1 MIVKAAFLVSF
12 VLFTVFSFLVDLPPG
27 TIVAQTA
34 NLSFSYSS
42 ILTNNLVNGI
52 FFATIIGLGVY
63 LYKRN
68 TKPVSSYTRTSSSFD
83 REIDDLFSKE
93 QKVGVVSNLTEING
107 IGPNRAMELELA
119 GVKTISDLAKRSP
132 KHLAEKTGIPISQV
146 SKWIVEANKLKNK

>member
-1 MIVKAAFLVSF
+1 MLVKASFLISF

-27 TIVAQTA
+27 NIVAQTA
-34 NLSFSYSS
+34 NLSFPYSS

-52 FFATIIGLGVY
+52 FFATIIGLGAY